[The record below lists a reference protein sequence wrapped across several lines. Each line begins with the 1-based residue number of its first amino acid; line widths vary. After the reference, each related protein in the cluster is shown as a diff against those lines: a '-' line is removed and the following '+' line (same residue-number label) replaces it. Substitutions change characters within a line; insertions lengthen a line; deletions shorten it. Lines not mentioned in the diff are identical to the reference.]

1 MRGER
6 SNPVRTHS
14 KQPRLWGPCIADT
27 TRNCF
32 IPFGQISSLLVKSA
46 ISGRFHWVFITLTWT
61 GRDTGRPGFR
71 RAVYK
76 SSIQVGV
83 YKSEV
88 SSRTQVASGCRR
100 KSTFFEV
107 AWRSTGHCHSAKSL
121 PPLRCSACHQTGSCG
136 GSIAIRPGGSYETV
150 PARPENSNG
159 TALRHPWNSI
169 GSRQQCRGRSHLKGL
184 NDR

>member
-1 MRGER
+1 MKA
-6 SNPVRTHS
+6 PDS
-14 KQPRLWGPCIADT
+14 KLFLPLWTDFLPLGQKCHFRPISLGFYNSHLDREGHRK
-27 TRNCF
+27 TRF
-32 IPFGQISSLLVKSA
+32 STSSIQA
-46 ISGRFHWVFITLTWT
+46 EYTSG
-61 GRDTGRPGFR
+61 
-71 RAVYK
+71 
-76 SSIQVGV
+76 SIQVGGKQSDTGRLGFPV
-83 YKSEV
+83 KI
-88 SSRTQVASGCRR
+88 RLLCGAAR
-100 KSTFFEV
+100 
-107 AWRSTGHCHSAKSL
+107 RSTGHCHSAKSL

>member
-27 TRNCF
+27 TRNCSS
-32 IPFGQISSLLVKSA
+32 PFGQTSSPLVKSA

-61 GRDTGRPGFR
+61 GRDTGRPGFQ

-76 SSIQVGV
+76 PSIQVGV

-88 SSRTQVASGCRR
+88 SSRTQVDSGCRR
-100 KSTFFEV
+100 KSTFFGV
-107 AWRSTGHCHSAKSL
+107 AWRSPGQSGEITDLFTGF
-121 PPLRCSACHQTGSCG
+121 LRVKDYVLRRTFRTWVGCQLV
-136 GSIAIRPGGSYETV
+136 RPVRVEI
-150 PARPENSNG
+150 PR
-159 TALRHPWNSI
+159 RD
-169 GSRQQCRGRSHLKGL
+169 RQWAM
-184 NDR
+184 D